1 MSEPSPIQL
10 SQVRPEAADEITFV
24 GTATTIIS
32 VVGFAVLTDPN
43 FLHRGEKLP
52 GDAQIKRS
60 SVITNIFGASGTGTY
75 VSWNWD
81 REIGSEQDEET
92 IILQPVPPDP

>member
-32 VVGFAVLTDPN
+32 VAGFP
-43 FLHRGEKLP
+43 F
-52 GDAQIKRS
+52 
-60 SVITNIFGASGTGTY
+60 
-75 VSWNWD
+75 
-81 REIGSEQDEET
+81 
-92 IILQPVPPDP
+92 